1 MPVVGRLVGRR
12 NEIERSS
19 AGVNRRGG
27 ALLRGVSGVGK
38 TVLLDSLV
46 DRCRRSGWTVA
57 TLHTASATRAL
68 PLWPFFHLLPAAAAT
83 DRSQLAEQ
91 VRGQLVGDDGGRL
104 LLVVDDAQDLDDDSV
119 ALLHDLLQADDCAV
133 LATLRLGEET
143 PDGLDRLWTEAD
155 VELVDV
161 APFDPGDVARLV
173 GTLLTGEVDDDVVD
187 TVVRGSRGNALLVR
201 ELLLDAVDTGQ
212 VAQDDGTWRMV
223 GDPEQLLSQL
233 AGRTVRCVERRIGRL
248 DDDAHRVLRLVAVA
262 GSLRTSQLPVDLAQT
277 LDELT
282 DRHLLSRAVDDGDD
296 LVDVDHP
303 VVAEVVVRGLNETA
317 RWRVQREL
325 IDLVRA
331 APEHRRGDA
340 VRVASW
346 AAETGTTIDV
356 EDWVAAARAAISAF
370 DVERGAI
377 WARAAV
383 AADDRAHAAH
393 RALGEVLRLA
403 GDLRGAADAFRTA
416 ASWAVEEDDIAATA
430 VDRAA
435 LTGFQL
441 GDPEEAIAILVT
453 AADLVTDTILAA
465 ALRSEA
471 GVLGTLLGRFEDVLL
486 ARPTEAELAATDPST
501 RWLIG
506 VNEVYARTMLGRVA
520 DIDVLVARVREDFE
534 SVAGE
539 RPHELDLLLG
549 LHAAARLQRGELL
562 QGIAELEPIVDERRQ
577 RGEYRGIAAAVLAL
591 LMELTDHP
599 RAAEFATDGVEQHDW
614 MDPFGSAPIAVAAAA
629 LVSCASGDGAG
640 GLGLDEAHDRL
651 AGSEPW
657 TSIWIGRARARAA
670 WEAGDGAL
678 AAERALA
685 AGTVAVETN
694 HFGYASVTLHDAV
707 RYGAADRTLP
717 VLRDAVAKTDG
728 CELLELLLE
737 HADGVVDADADA
749 LERCAASFLRI
760 GAWSLAT
767 DALRQCAAAQVAAGD
782 PVGGRRTALRAG
794 AVIASTDL
802 RHRPCAADIP
812 DEPSA
817 REVEIAVL
825 AARGRSSREIADDAF
840 ISVRTVDNHLRSVY
854 RKLGIDGREELPDL
868 LEPLLGQLP

>member
-46 DRCRRSGWTVA
+46 DRCRRSGWTIA

-91 VRGQLVGDDGGRL
+91 VRRQLVGDEDGRL
-104 LLVVDDAQDLDDDSV
+104 LLVVDDAQDLDEDSV
-119 ALLHDLLQADDCAV
+119 TLLRDLLQADDCSV
-133 LATLRLGEET
+133 LATLRLGEEI

-161 APFDPGDVARLV
+161 PPFDPGDVARLV
-173 GTLLTGEVDDDVVD
+173 GTLLTGAVDDDVVD

-212 VAQDDGTWRMV
+212 LAREGRTWRMV
-223 GDPEQLLSQL
+223 GDPEQLLSQV
-233 AGRTVRCVERRIGRL
+233 AGRTIRCVERRIGRL
-248 DDDAHRVLRLVAVA
+248 DDDAHRALRLVAVA
-262 GSLRTSQLPVDLAQT
+262 GSLRTSQLPVDLSPT

-282 DRHLLSRAVDDGDD
+282 ARHLVSRTVDDDD
-296 LVDVDHP
+296 LVGVDHP
-303 VVAEVVVRGLNETA
+303 VVAEVVVQGLNETA

-331 APEHRRGDA
+331 GPEHRRGDA
-340 VRVASW
+340 VRIATW
-346 AAETGTTIDV
+346 ATETRTAIDV
-356 EDWVAAARAAISAF
+356 EDWVAAAREAISAF
-370 DVERGAI
+370 DVERGTV

-383 AADDRAHAAH
+383 AADDRSHAAH

-403 GDLRGAADAFRTA
+403 GERRGAADAFRAA
-416 ASWAVEEDDIAATA
+416 ASWAIDDDDIAATA

-441 GDPEEAIAILVT
+441 GDPEEAIAVLVT
-453 AADLVTDTILAA
+453 AADVVADPILAV

-486 ARPTEAELAATDPST
+486 ARPTEAELAATDSST

-506 VNEVYARTMLGRVA
+506 VNEVYARTMLGRLG

-562 QGIAELEPIVDERRQ
+562 QGIAELEPIVDERRR

-599 RAAEFATDGVEQHDW
+599 RATEFAADGVEQHDW

-629 LVSCASGDGAG
+629 LVSCASGNGAE

-657 TSIWIGRARARAA
+657 TSIWIGRARARSA
-670 WEAGDGAL
+670 WEAGDDV
-678 AAERALA
+678 RAVDRAVA

-707 RYGAADRTLP
+707 RYGAAERVLP

-728 CELLELLLE
+728 CALLELLLE
-737 HADGVVDADADA
+737 HTDGVVDGDADS
-749 LERCAASFLRI
+749 LERCAASFLRM
-760 GAWSLAT
+760 GARSLAA
-767 DALRQCAAAQVAAGD
+767 DALRQRAAALVAAGE
-782 PVGGRRTALRAG
+782 PVAGRRSALRAS
-794 AVIASTDL
+794 AVMVGNGL
-802 RHRPCAADIP
+802 RPRPCASAIP

-817 REVEIAVL
+817 REVEIAML
-825 AARGRSSREIADDAF
+825 AARGRSSRQIADDAF
-840 ISVRTVDNHLRSVY
+840 ISVRTVDNHLQAVY
-854 RKLGIDGREELPDL
+854 RKLDVDGRDELADV